1 MMQFPLGTP
10 VAYRP
15 SYRLPGT
22 IAAVV
27 VRPFT
32 VNGVTDPGR
41 VVVDCGPTAYAAPH
55 DRDTRIARLDQLI

>member
-10 VAYRP
+10 VLYNP
-15 SYRLPGT
+15 SKRYADN

-32 VNGVTDPGR
+32 VNGETDPGR
-41 VVVDCGPTAYAAPH
+41 VVVDCGPTGYAGR
-55 DRDTRIARLDQLI
+55 RDTRIVWLDQLT

>member
-15 SYRLPGT
+15 SHRLPGA

-32 VNGVTDPGR
+32 VNGETDPGR
-41 VVVDCGPTAYAAPH
+41 VVVDCGPTGYAGR
-55 DRDTRIARLDQLI
+55 RDTRIVWLDQLT